1 MTDAPHMEPTTR
13 YETLVQAEQLIESV
27 YRDIEGEQDPEP
39 ESEDPRMERLRKAA
53 YEVRK
58 AIEELDKA
66 IPG

>member
-1 MTDAPHMEPTTR
+1 MEPTTR

-39 ESEDPRMERLRKAA
+39 EDPRMEQLRKAE
-53 YEVRK
+53 YEVQK
-58 AIEELDKA
+58 AIRELAKA

>member
-1 MTDAPHMEPTTR
+1 MEPTTR

-39 ESEDPRMERLRKAA
+39 EPEDPRMEQLRKAA

-58 AIEELDKA
+58 AIEELAKA
-66 IPG
+66 VPG